1 MLMRTNQVFDPSY
14 KEAIKRAYSKP
25 QIALTA
31 SNVGY
36 LIRIWTKIVY
46 MHINACQNNLYPK
59 SYSQLYFSRIRLK
72 TFLTQNLTL
81 DGF

>member
-36 LIRIWTKIVY
+36 LIEEYEQR
-46 MHINACQNNLYPK
+46 LY
-59 SYSQLYFSRIRLK
+59 ICI
-72 TFLTQNLTL
+72 
-81 DGF
+81 

>member
-1 MLMRTNQVFDPSY
+1 MLSKEGISSSQEGQLSNILIFQFWLLMLMRTNQVFDPSY

-46 MHINACQNNLYPK
+46 MHIK
-59 SYSQLYFSRIRLK
+59 
-72 TFLTQNLTL
+72 
-81 DGF
+81 

>member
-46 MHINACQNNLYPK
+46 MHIK
-59 SYSQLYFSRIRLK
+59 
-72 TFLTQNLTL
+72 
-81 DGF
+81 